1 VITSS
6 APSAHRVRTEAFAAG
21 AWEYCGQPLD
31 IEALLLKLSTFI
43 RARRELAMAQSLT
56 DPITGLYSP
65 LGLEQWAKKLG
76 AMALRK
82 HESIACVAVM
92 STAGVAEGVLAP
104 ESEENEEAL
113 NRMADVCHAQSRR
126 SDVVGYLGQSR
137 FAIIAPDTDAPGAQ
151 KLIARLREALSAVSG
166 EERSLLRAGYCAMTN
181 VAAAAINPAELM
193 RRAEAALHYAEVS
206 GSADRT
212 FSFDE
217 LPAT

>member
-1 VITSS
+1 MGILRTAAGYRGASPQALDVYSR
-6 APSAHRVRTEAFAAG
+6 PSRAGDVAVAHRPDHR
-21 AWEYCGQPLD
+21 
-31 IEALLLKLSTFI
+31 
-43 RARRELAMAQSLT
+43 
-56 DPITGLYSP
+56 LYSP

-92 STAGVAEGVLAP
+92 STAGAMEGASHQSVRRTRRH
-104 ESEENEEAL
+104 L

-151 KLIARLREALSAVSG
+151 KLIARLREALSAAG
-166 EERSLLRAGYCAMTN
+166 GDEGSLLRAGYCAITN

-193 RRAEAALHYAEVS
+193 RRAEAALQYAEVS